1 MTEVSDIIRNFDKT
15 VLYAFHFGTSD
26 KLVHLTQEEL
36 NRIPYLSNIVAHKD
50 DFLSPQNEN
59 GEYVLSHPI
68 EYNWYMAIF
77 HSITSR
83 HPYTL
88 FNELAEVNNILD
100 VLQLFDYLGIDP
112 FPLPLLKGR
121 FLALSNPVKVKNDEE
136 RILYQKANISE
147 ARQTAAEF
155 IIALSKNEYDLHNF
169 DTLNDIFSLV
179 KIILSNA
186 AVFNSRFRHHTLI
199 VIKECCYSFFSKKQ
213 RLLLP
218 NAQQIANHSK
228 IDTLMYLYDDDKPV
242 PDDFSNTFAWRG
254 AYALKDHPMPD
265 EANPR
270 KSFMWTFV
278 VLYMS
283 EFSTREELAIY
294 QHEQYLKHN
303 EAQAAR
309 SGRFNTLP
317 KPKRPKI
324 DKFKHRFNL
333 KAQKYR

>member
-1 MTEVSDIIRNFDKT
+1 MTEVSDIIHNFDKT
-15 VLYAFHFGTSD
+15 VLYAFRFETSD

-50 DFLSPQNEN
+50 DFLSSQNEN

-83 HPYTL
+83 QPYTL

-121 FLALSNPVKVKNDEE
+121 FLALSNPVK
-136 RILYQKANISE
+136 
-147 ARQTAAEF
+147 
-155 IIALSKNEYDLHNF
+155 
-169 DTLNDIFSLV
+169 
-179 KIILSNA
+179 
-186 AVFNSRFRHHTLI
+186 
-199 VIKECCYSFFSKKQ
+199 Q
-213 RLLLP
+213 RLLLT

-242 PDDFSNTFAWRG
+242 PEDFSNSFAWRG
-254 AYALKDHPMPD
+254 AYALKDHPMPN

-317 KPKRPKI
+317 KRPKI